1 MTDGTMST
9 PIQHGTPPGPRPQS
23 IAGPSA
29 ALPAELPPEV
39 PAGRAEPVLVPAVE
53 RAARLLDHLA
63 AAARAQ
69 PLAEL
74 AKALSLP
81 KSSLHG
87 LLHTLTVLGLT
98 MRDDRGEYALGP
110 KALHW
115 AQAFERQSNVIA
127 AFNEAAQ
134 AFDALREET
143 IMLAMLDGADVLYLA
158 CREGDRAL
166 GVNFRVGGRFPAC
179 FTSSGKA
186 MLATLPAGHVAA
198 LLGPAPPQPLTRHSV
213 AGLAELEKQLQAVR
227 QRGFAVD
234 DEETAEGMHCFGAPV
249 YAAGRREAVAAVA
262 VSLIKA
268 STTPA
273 REAEV
278 VAAITAL
285 AADVSRRLG
294 AQATSGSAPG
304 RKAA

>member
-1 MTDGTMST
+1 MPTD
-9 PIQHGTPPGPRPQS
+9 
-23 IAGPSA
+23 
-29 ALPAELPPEV
+29 L

-63 AAARAQ
+63 AATRAQ

-98 MRDDRGEYALGP
+98 MRDARGEYALGP

-134 AFDALREET
+134 AFDALRDET
-143 IMLAMLDGADVLYLA
+143 IMLAVLDGSDVLYLA
-158 CREGDRAL
+158 CRAGDRAL

-186 MLATLPAGHVAA
+186 MLATLPAGHVGE
-198 LLGPAPPQPLTRHSV
+198 LLGPAQPWPLTRHSV
-213 AGLAELEKQLQAVR
+213 ANLAELEKQLQAVR
-227 QRGFAVD
+227 QRGYAVD

-249 YAAGRREAVAAVA
+249 HAAGRREAVAAVA

-294 AQATSGSAPG
+294 AQTTTGSAPG